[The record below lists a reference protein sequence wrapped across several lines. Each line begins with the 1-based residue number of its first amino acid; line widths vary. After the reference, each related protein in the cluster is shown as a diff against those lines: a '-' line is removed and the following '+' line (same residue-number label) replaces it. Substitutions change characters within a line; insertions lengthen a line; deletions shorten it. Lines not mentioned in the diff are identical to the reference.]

1 MDSQLNKIQGTS
13 NQKNKM
19 GRHVEIMG
27 KGGDAYRDFVYKPE
41 VKRALGITSRTLEG
55 NIKIDVK

>member
-1 MDSQLNKIQGTS
+1 
-13 NQKNKM
+13 M

-41 VKRALGITSRTLEG
+41 VKRALGITSRTWEG